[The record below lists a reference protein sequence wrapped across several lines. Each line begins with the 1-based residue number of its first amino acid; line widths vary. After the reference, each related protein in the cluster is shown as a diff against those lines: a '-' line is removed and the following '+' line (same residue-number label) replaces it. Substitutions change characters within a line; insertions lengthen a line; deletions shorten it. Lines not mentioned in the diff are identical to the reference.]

1 MLGLTM
7 EAISGAAGLVAKGD
21 AGLAAAINTT
31 TKLVENVETEAKII
45 AYAAGAKVV
54 GSFISGLGVDVPFID
69 ETMELAIGELINQCA
84 DTAMLGA
91 GASVGIK
98 AVGSFRNEYNA
109 LTEQQEII
117 VVK

>member
-45 AYAAGAKVV
+45 AYAMGAKVV
-54 GSFISGLGVDVPFID
+54 GSFISGIGVDVPFVD
-69 ETMELAIGELINQCA
+69 ETVELAVGELINQCA
-84 DTAMLGA
+84 DTAILGA

-98 AVGSFRNEYNA
+98 AISSFKKEYNA
-109 LTEQQEII
+109 LTEPQEVI